1 MNITTFLLISIGI
14 LLIWKAAE
22 ALEKYAILTSNKFNI
37 SPFIIGSTII
47 ALGTSS
53 PEIFT
58 TIFASIN
65 EQGTL
70 IIGNVIGSN
79 IANLSLVFGITVF
92 ILGLKKSE
100 IKEESKNL
108 TLNLSLLL
116 LSTLVL
122 SLVLSFYP
130 FSFSSSICLLALLCL
145 IIFIWFKTK
154 NFNESQTTQKESNPI
169 PKLISSIAFICL
181 GSWLIVKGADNILRE
196 FEVGQMFVG
205 FTVLA
210 IGTSLP
216 EIAASISLGLKGR
229 YEAVAGTLIGSNIFN
244 GLLVMAIP
252 GLFFNEDALSSGWMI
267 TEWLSL
273 LACLFIITL
282 MFCAYLK
289 VIAFKP
295 KKASSILGL
304 VFIGSYF
311 IALTISYN

>member
-130 FSFSSSICLLALLCL
+130 FSFSSSICFTSRFCSK
-145 IIFIWFKTK
+145 IWVY
-154 NFNESQTTQKESNPI
+154 QTLYSI
-169 PKLISSIAFICL
+169 PF
-181 GSWLIVKGADNILRE
+181 
-196 FEVGQMFVG
+196 
-205 FTVLA
+205 
-210 IGTSLP
+210 
-216 EIAASISLGLKGR
+216 
-229 YEAVAGTLIGSNIFN
+229 
-244 GLLVMAIP
+244 
-252 GLFFNEDALSSGWMI
+252 
-267 TEWLSL
+267 
-273 LACLFIITL
+273 
-282 MFCAYLK
+282 
-289 VIAFKP
+289 
-295 KKASSILGL
+295 
-304 VFIGSYF
+304 
-311 IALTISYN
+311 